1 MIIIILCIYHVK
13 HSLSEIVSPCDVVS
27 VVTTLMMLG
36 WRLLLKES
44 NTVLWKDSSEPV
56 IANLKTHYLLILSC
70 DMHSFRS
77 NRIGSV
83 GARALADCLKHSA
96 NMKELK

>member
-1 MIIIILCIYHVK
+1 MYMHAVL
-13 HSLSEIVSPCDVVS
+13 
-27 VVTTLMMLG
+27 VVTVLKMLEF
-36 WRLLLKES
+36 RLLLKVS

-56 IANLKTHYLLILSC
+56 ASQLKNTLLIGSLSC
-70 DMHSFRS
+70 DMHMHSFGS

-83 GARALADCLKHSA
+83 GARALADCLKHCA